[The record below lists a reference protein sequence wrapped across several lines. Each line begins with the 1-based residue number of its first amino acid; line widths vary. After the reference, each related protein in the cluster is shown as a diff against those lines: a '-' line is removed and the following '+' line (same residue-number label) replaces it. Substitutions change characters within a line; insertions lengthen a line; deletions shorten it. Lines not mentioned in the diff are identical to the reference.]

1 MPRNSELNKCGTCL
15 EQQDFAN
22 SFCNDSSVPKFMEKS
37 WSEYLSIRSALC
49 LWGRKAQGRPQRHI
63 KELSQKPDNRDSNIG
78 QYWKIGQKKMVIL
91 DPDSN

>member
-1 MPRNSELNKCGTCL
+1 MPRNSELNRSGTCL

-49 LWGRKAQGRPQRHI
+49 LWGRKAKGRNLI
-63 KELSQKPDNRDSNIG
+63 IG
-78 QYWKIGQKKMVIL
+78 TAIFSRKKW
-91 DPDSN
+91 